1 MGVAATL
8 FGVQHLKGIE
18 QRRSGAAQW
27 LPAHDQLGKKNFRIL
42 ISDNKIIYF
51 IIYLF
56 IIYLFLFFMYFL
68 RLVENDPVIM
78 TNKICLESQQVIQIK
93 FMLYSGI

>member
-27 LPAHDQLGKKNFRIL
+27 LPGPRSIGQKDFPFRTIKSLLLLLLLLSTVQEMFHEKAQNFKLFSIHITSFEINENLDRISPL
-42 ISDNKIIYF
+42 S
-51 IIYLF
+51 
-56 IIYLFLFFMYFL
+56 
-68 RLVENDPVIM
+68 P
-78 TNKICLESQQVIQIK
+78 
-93 FMLYSGI
+93 LYD